1 VPHLILD
8 FSSFAMRRPGVRIPS
23 RPPDFKGLTS
33 YWEGGDPR
41 FFNLNAMLENEVIAP
56 VHVSLRARWPR
67 GALQEFQ
74 SLVASSALH
83 LLLEFIKGEEGRTLL
98 SRYAGEQLSTHIDL
112 RELQQRLNSFET
124 EDRYACHL
132 SSAEIASTRASFPRS
147 TMAPCQS
154 NRIGC
159 TRGHSRPAWFQHL
172 LYAARYPDA
181 HLELPSLAEAADLSS
196 TGAPPPGMIVIAM
209 FPD

>member
-1 VPHLILD
+1 
-8 FSSFAMRRPGVRIPS
+8 MRRPGVRVPC

-41 FFNLNAMLENEVIAP
+41 FFNLNAMLENEVIAAL
-56 VHVSLRARWPR
+56 HVSLRARWPR

-98 SRYAGEQLSTHIDL
+98 SRYAGKQLSTHIDL

-124 EDRYACHL
+124 EGHALTDTPAISLQQKSRRHA
-132 SSAEIASTRASFPRS
+132 RRS
-147 TMAPCQS
+147 LGQQWPHV
-154 NRIGC
+154 NRIELAVRAGIP
-159 TRGHSRPAWFQHL
+159 GRPGFSIFSTPRATPTPTSNFLASQRPRICLRRVHL
-172 LYAARYPDA
+172 
-181 HLELPSLAEAADLSS
+181 HLA
-196 TGAPPPGMIVIAM
+196 
-209 FPD
+209 